1 MPEYKKPDRSRGK
14 PKADRSRGK
23 RDHSDRMTEAQHKK
37 FLKAEKDGVIT
48 KAQHDKLSAGLLE
61 AIISKA
67 NQGIK
72 KKSKK

>member
-1 MPEYKKPDRSRGK
+1 MPEYKKPKGK
-14 PKADRSRGK
+14 GK
-23 RDHSDRMTEAQHKK
+23 GKGMKPMSKAQHSK
-37 FLKAEKDGVIT
+37 FNKAVKDGVIT